1 MSNLT
6 SVSKERLAKKAQ
18 AAEQA
23 KGHINAADSVSTEE
37 VKQKRLN
44 VDIPENLHKR
54 LKQVALDRDTS
65 IRDLVIKGIDQ
76 IIK

>member
-44 VDIPENLHKR
+44 VDIPEDLHKR